1 MMVVDGRGKLGGH
14 VLSKNRTGAYARTKV
29 TPVNPQTSFQLAART
44 LLTAL
49 SQSWAGLTQAQR
61 NAWNGAVAAFSRTNI
76 FGDIVN
82 PTGKNLF
89 TRLGI
94 NVSLSG
100 GHPATDPPL
109 VTSAGD
115 VTAGTVVAV
124 NGGAKSVAYTS
135 VDSPAYVQVWV
146 TPPQSVGR
154 KFVKNQYRLLVTQAP
169 GTSPIVFTTAY
180 NARFGDVT
188 TGERLWVK
196 LVPMNLDGIT
206 GQASESS
213 VIAS

>member
-1 MMVVDGRGKLGGH
+1 MMIVDGRGKLGGH
-14 VLSKNRTGAYARTKV
+14 VLSKNRSGAYARTKV

-44 LLTAL
+44 LLTAY
-49 SQSWAGLTQAQR
+49 SQAWAALTQAER
-61 NAWNGAVAAFSRTNI
+61 NLWNGAVQAFARTNI

-89 TRLGI
+89 SRLAI
-94 NVSLSG
+94 NVSLTG
-100 GHPATDPPL
+100 GTPATEPPL

-115 VTAGTVVAV
+115 IVAGTVIAV
-124 NGGAKSVAYTS
+124 NGGAKSVTYTS
-135 VDSPAYVQVWV
+135 DTTPDFVQVWV
-146 TPPQSVGR
+146 TPSQSVGK

-169 GTSPIVFTTAY
+169 GASPIVFTTAY

-188 TGERLWVK
+188 TGQRLWVK
-196 LVPMNLDGIT
+196 LVPMNADGIV

-213 VIAS
+213 VIAT